1 MLKCNYNIMV
11 IVINNYNIR
20 TITFK
25 LCELLLVSHT
35 INKIKIITIKIRVVI
50 IIVYN

>member
-1 MLKCNYNIMV
+1 MV
-11 IVINNYNIR
+11 IVVNNYNIR

-35 INKIKIITIKIRVVI
+35 VNKIKIITIKICVVI
-50 IIVYN
+50 VIIYY